1 MGWTTEIQDQDL
13 LQMNNII
20 PQIYTISKKDRCE
33 LNGHKPLVVWF
44 TGLSGSGKSTIANL
58 VEKEL
63 HEKGIHTYSL
73 DGDNIRGGLNKDLGF
88 SEGDRTENLRRIAEV
103 AKLFLDSG
111 CVVLS
116 AFITPLNSD
125 RDVIKNI
132 VGKENFVEVFV
143 NTSVEECERR
153 DVKGLY
159 KKARVGEIKNFT
171 GISSPFEE
179 PDNPGVKISTELESK
194 EQSAQKV
201 LKHIQPSLRLKHNE

>member
-1 MGWTTEIQDQDL
+1 MVRKKFP
-13 LQMNNII
+13 MNNII
-20 PQIYTISKKDRCE
+20 PQDYTITSAMRSDLKNHR
-33 LNGHKPLVVWF
+33 PLVIWF

-63 HEKGIHTYSL
+63 FRKGIHTYSL
-73 DGDNIRGGLNKDLGF
+73 DGDNIRGGLNKNLGF

-125 RDVIKNI
+125 RDLIKNI
-132 VGKENFVEVFV
+132 VGKENFIEVFV

-159 KKARVGEIKNFT
+159 KKARAGEIKNFT
-171 GISSPFEE
+171 GISAPFEA
-179 PDNPGVKISTELESK
+179 PRNPKIKINTEQENK
-194 EQSAQKV
+194 EISAQKV
-201 LKHIQPSLRLKHNE
+201 LDQILPKIRLSKNE